1 MQELT
6 LLNDKL
12 DRLLKKYTELQA
24 ENKRLKETVNTQLK
38 SIETLNGKL
47 ALLEENMMAAS
58 IGTAMLNDG
67 EKQVVKK
74 QLDSVLAEIDKI
86 LATLND

>member
-12 DRLLKKYTELQA
+12 DRLLKKYMELQA

>member
-58 IGTAMLNDG
+58 IGTAMLNDD

>member
-47 ALLEENMMAAS
+47 ALLEENMMVAS